1 MNSPINITALFN
13 LVLSVGTQVVSR
25 VDFNTPAGEASCLK
39 GAVGVIAQSPTDGSH
54 AYQVRLPNGQVVNLK
69 RHEFS
74 ICKHFQAEG
83 IEGTPSQ
90 LAEYNLYEHVIYR
103 CVVGSR
109 AYGLEDDASDTD
121 LRGIY
126 LPPADLHWSLY
137 GIPEQLE
144 QNETQECYWELQKF
158 IVLALKA
165 NPNVLECLYSP
176 LVELTTPLAQELLEM
191 RSLFLSQLV
200 YQTYSGYVLSQF
212 KKLEQDLRNH
222 DRIRGKHAMH
232 LIRLLLSGITLLRE
246 GVVPVRMDEHRP
258 KLLAIKYEQMA
269 WDEVN
274 AWRLRLHQEFD
285 AAFAKTELPER
296 PDYAKANEF
305 LIRAR
310 RSRVNLKKTKNL
322 YFSKNQHRQN
332 GKDLLGSPL
341 PLQHAYQAIHLVKFS
356 TEHKE

>member
-1 MNSPINITALFN
+1 MNSVGHASTPFN

-25 VDFNTPAGEASCLK
+25 IDLKAADGKQLCIK
-39 GAVGVIAQSPTDGSH
+39 GAVGVIIQAPTDGSH
-54 AYQVRLPNGQVVNLK
+54 AYQMRLPNGQVVSLK

-74 ICKHFQAEG
+74 LRKHLQSEG
-83 IEGTPSQ
+83 LARSPSQ
-90 LAEYNLYEHVIYR
+90 LSEYNLYDHVIYR

-109 AYGLEDDASDTD
+109 AYGLDDDASDTD

-126 LPPADLHWSLY
+126 LPPAELHWSLY

-144 QNETQECYWELQKF
+144 QDETQECYWELQKF

-165 NPNVLECLYSP
+165 NPNVLECLYTP
-176 LVELTTPLAQELLEM
+176 LVELATPLAQELLEM

-200 YQTYSGYVLSQF
+200 YQTYGGYVLSQF

-222 DRIRGKHAMH
+222 DQIRWKHAMH
-232 LIRLLLSGITLLRE
+232 LIRLLLSGITLLKE
-246 GVVPVRMDEHRP
+246 GVVPVRMDKYRP
-258 KLLAIKYEQMA
+258 QLLAIKYQQMA
-269 WDEVN
+269 WAEVN

-285 AAFAKTELPER
+285 AAFTKTELPER

-310 RSRVNLKKTKNL
+310 RSRVET
-322 YFSKNQHRQN
+322 
-332 GKDLLGSPL
+332 
-341 PLQHAYQAIHLVKFS
+341 
-356 TEHKE
+356 